1 MKNSARIIGFCLIAG
16 MGVSTFSCVSSQKYN
31 DLLEK
36 QEACSSEN
44 RELQKKNQSC
54 GESLI
59 ESQARGE
66 RLQKQL
72 DKTQTELDTLRRN
85 YILMA
90 SDLAELQE
98 NYKQIDAEY
107 KSSVSGKDALIE
119 QLGIKEAELAEK
131 ESQLHA
137 QASKMAELQEI
148 LEKKDQQINS
158 LREAVS
164 NALLGFKD
172 KGLSVRMSEGK
183 VYVSMDEK
191 LLFASGSW
199 TVSPQGR
206 EAIYEIGNVM
216 AQNPDIRIMVEGH
229 TDNVPLNG
237 KGDIKDNWDLS
248 AKRAT
253 SIVRL
258 LLENKNIDPSRVSAC
273 GRSEYVP
280 LSPND
285 TPENRAKNRRTEI
298 ILTPDLDELFQVIA
312 QD

>member
-1 MKNSARIIGFCLIAG
+1 
-16 MGVSTFSCVSSQKYN
+16 
-31 DLLEK
+31 
-36 QEACSSEN
+36 
-44 RELQKKNQSC
+44 
-54 GESLI
+54 
-59 ESQARGE
+59 
-66 RLQKQL
+66 
-72 DKTQTELDTLRRN
+72 
-85 YILMA
+85 
-90 SDLAELQE
+90 
-98 NYKQIDAEY
+98 
-107 KSSVSGKDALIE
+107 
-119 QLGIKEAELAEK
+119 
-131 ESQLHA
+131 
-137 QASKMAELQEI
+137 MAELQEI